1 MKLTIISGRS
11 GSGKSTAL
19 RTLEDAGYHCV
30 DNLPVSLLQSLV
42 DQALRVPVARDGNM
56 AVCIDARTTGLE
68 RFPEILNGLNRAG
81 LDCEVIYLDAS
92 NATLVRRASETRRRH
107 PLTDANTDLPQAIEA
122 EIELLEQ
129 IACRADLKIDT
140 GDLLAQQLVE
150 SIRERVVAREQGAL
164 SLLFRSFG
172 FRFGV
177 PPDSD
182 MVFDLRCLPNPNW
195 VPELRPL
202 TGLDEPVRTHLS
214 GDGPVRGM
222 FDDIAGHLET
232 WLPRHEDNNRA
243 YVTVSL
249 GCTGGQ
255 HRSVYMAERLGLHFA
270 DRYANVLVRH
280 RELKARA

>member
-19 RTLEDAGYHCV
+19 RTLEDGGYHCV

-42 DQALRVPVARDGNM
+42 DQALSIPFAQDGNM
-56 AVCIDARTTGLE
+56 AVGIDARTRGLE
-68 RFPEILNGLNRAG
+68 RFPEILGALNDAG

-92 NATLVRRASETRRRH
+92 NSTLVRRASETRRKH
-107 PLTDANTDLPQAIEA
+107 PLTDAQTDLPQAIEA
-122 EIELLEQ
+122 ETGLLEH
-129 IACRADLKIDT
+129 IAGLADLRIDT
-140 GDLLAQQLVE
+140 SDLLAQELIE
-150 SIRERVVAREQGAL
+150 SIHERVVARSHARL

-172 FRFGV
+172 YRYGV

-195 VPELRPL
+195 VPALRPL
-202 TGLDEPVRTHLS
+202 TGLDEPVQAHLS
-214 GDGPVRGM
+214 GDAPVTRM
-222 FDDIAGHLET
+222 FADITDHLET
-232 WLPRHEDNNRA
+232 WLPRFEENSRA

-255 HRSVYMAERLGLHFA
+255 HRSVYMAERLGAHFA
-270 DRYANVLVRH
+270 ECYANVLIRH
-280 RELKARA
+280 RELGRRP

>member
-30 DNLPVSLLQSLV
+30 DNLPVDLLQALV
-42 DQALRVPVARDGNM
+42 DQALRIPFAKDGNM
-56 AVCIDARTTGLE
+56 AVCIDARTSGLE
-68 RFPEILNGLNRAG
+68 RFPQILNALNDAG
-81 LDCEVIYLDAS
+81 ASCELIYLDAS
-92 NATLVRRASETRRRH
+92 NTTLVRRASETRRRH
-107 PLTDANTDLPQAIEA
+107 PLTNANTDLPQAIEA
-122 EIELLEQ
+122 EIALLQ
-129 IACRADLKIDT
+129 RVAGLADLRIDT
-140 GDLLAQQLVE
+140 SDLLAQQLID
-150 SIRERVVAREQGAL
+150 SIRERVVARNQAEL

-202 TGLDEPVRTHLS
+202 TGLDDSVRAHLASNAPV
-214 GDGPVRGM
+214 GDM
-222 FDDIAGHLET
+222 FNDIAKHLET
-232 WLPRHEDNNRA
+232 WLPRHVDNNRA

-270 DRYANVLVRH
+270 AQYGNVLVRH
-280 RELKARA
+280 RELARRP

>member
-42 DQALRVPVARDGNM
+42 DQALRVPFARDGNM

-68 RFPEILNGLNRAG
+68 RFPEILGALNDAG

-107 PLTDANTDLPQAIEA
+107 PLTDAQTDLPQAIEA
-122 EIELLEQ
+122 E
-129 IACRADLKIDT
+129 T
-140 GDLLAQQLVE
+140 GLLAQIAGLADLRIDTSDFLAAELIE
-150 SIRERVVAREQGAL
+150 SVRDRVVARAARGL

-172 FRFGV
+172 FRYGV

-195 VPELRPL
+195 VPKLRPL
-202 TGLDEPVRTHLS
+202 TGLDEPVRAHLS
-214 GDGPVRGM
+214 GDAPVAGM
-222 FDDIAGHLET
+222 FEDITGHLET
-232 WLPRHEDNNRA
+232 WLPRFEDNNRA

-270 DRYANVLVRH
+270 ARHANVLVRH
-280 RELKARA
+280 RELGRRA

>member
-30 DNLPVSLLQSLV
+30 DNLPVGLLQSLV
-42 DQALRVPVARDGNM
+42 DQALHVPGARKGNM

-68 RFPEILNGLNRAG
+68 RFPEILSALYEAG
-81 LDCEVIYLDAS
+81 LECQVIYLDAS

-107 PLTDANTDLPQAIEA
+107 PLTDAQTDLPQAIEA
-122 EIELLEQ
+122 ETELLAH
-129 IACRADLKIDT
+129 IAGLADLRIDT
-140 GDLLAQQLVE
+140 SDFLAQELIE
-150 SIRERVVAREQGAL
+150 SVRDRVVAPGQAGL

-172 FRFGV
+172 YRFGV

-195 VPELRPL
+195 VPDLRPL
-202 TGLDEPVRTHLS
+202 TGLDERVRAHLS
-214 GDGPVRGM
+214 GEAPVTGM
-222 FDDIAGHLET
+222 FEDIAGHLHT
-232 WLPRHEDNNRA
+232 WLPRFEDNNRA

-280 RELKARA
+280 RELRMRA

>member
-30 DNLPVSLLQSLV
+30 DNLPVNLLQPLI
-42 DQALRVPVARDGNM
+42 DQALRVPFAQQGNM
-56 AVCIDARTTGLE
+56 ATCIDARSTGLE
-68 RFPEILNGLNRAG
+68 RFSETLSALSAAG
-81 LDCEVIYLDAS
+81 LDCELIYLDAS
-92 NATLVRRASETRRRH
+92 DATLVKRASETRRKH
-107 PLTDANTDLPQAIEA
+107 PLTDAYTDLPQAINA
-122 EIELLEQ
+122 ETDLLEH
-129 IACRADLKIDT
+129 IAGLADLRIDT
-140 GDLLAQQLVE
+140 SDLLAQELVE
-150 SIRERVVAREQGAL
+150 SIRERVVVRGHAGL

-195 VPELRPL
+195 VPELQPL
-202 TGLDEPVRTHLS
+202 TGLDGPVRAHLS
-214 GDGPVRGM
+214 GNTPARGM

-232 WLPRHEDNNRA
+232 WLPRFEENHRA
-243 YVTVSL
+243 YLTVSL
-249 GCTGGQ
+249 GCTGGR
-255 HRSVYMAERLGLHFA
+255 HRSVYMAERLGGHFA

-280 RELKARA
+280 RELGARA

>member
-42 DQALRVPVARDGNM
+42 DQALRVPFARDGNM

-68 RFPEILNGLNRAG
+68 RFAEILSALNDAG

-92 NATLVRRASETRRRH
+92 NATLVRRTSETRRKH
-107 PLTDANTDLPQAIEA
+107 PLTDAHTDLPQAIEA
-122 EIELLEQ
+122 ETSLLEH
-129 IACRADLKIDT
+129 IAGLADLRIDT
-140 GDLLAQQLVE
+140 SELLAQELIE
-150 SIRERVVAREQGAL
+150 SIRERVVARVQAGL

-177 PPDSD
+177 PSDSD

-195 VPELRPL
+195 IPTLQPL
-202 TGLDEPVRTHLS
+202 TGLDEPVRAHLS
-214 GDGPVRGM
+214 GDAPVARM
-222 FDDIAGHLET
+222 FDDISGHLET
-232 WLPRHEDNNRA
+232 WLPRYEENNRA
-243 YVTVSL
+243 YLTVSL

-255 HRSVYMAERLGLHFA
+255 HRCVYMAERLGLHFG
-270 DRYANVLVRH
+270 DRYANVLIRH
-280 RELKARA
+280 RELGRRP

>member
-30 DNLPVSLLQSLV
+30 DNLPVGLLHSLV
-42 DQALRVPVARDGNM
+42 DQALRVPFARDGNM
-56 AVCIDARTTGLE
+56 AVCIDARTTGLG
-68 RFPEILNGLNRAG
+68 RFPEILSALNDAG
-81 LDCEVIYLDAS
+81 LGCEVIYLDAS

-107 PLTDANTDLPQAIEA
+107 PLTDAQTDLSQAIEA
-122 EIELLEQ
+122 ETDLLAH
-129 IACRADLKIDT
+129 IAGLADLRIDT
-140 GDLLAQQLVE
+140 SDLLAQQLIE
-150 SIRERVVAREQGAL
+150 SVRDRVVARAHAGL

-182 MVFDLRCLPNPNW
+182 LVFDLRCLPNPNW
-195 VPELRPL
+195 VPELQPL
-202 TGLDEPVRTHLS
+202 TGLDERVRAHLS
-214 GDGPVRGM
+214 GDAPVKSM

-232 WLPRHEDNNRA
+232 WLPRFEDNNRV

-270 DRYANVLVRH
+270 ERYGNVLVRH
-280 RELKARA
+280 RELGRRA

>member
-30 DNLPVSLLQSLV
+30 DNLPVNLLQSLV
-42 DQALRVPVARDGNM
+42 DQALRVPFARDGNM

-68 RFPEILNGLNRAG
+68 HFPEIVGALNDAG
-81 LDCEVIYLDAS
+81 LACEVIYLDAS
-92 NATLVRRASETRRRH
+92 NATLVRRTSETRRKH

-122 EIELLEQ
+122 ETCLLEH
-129 IACRADLKIDT
+129 IAGLADLKIDT
-140 GDLLAQQLVE
+140 SHLLAQELIE
-150 SIRERVVAREQGAL
+150 SIRERVVARVHAGV

-195 VPELRPL
+195 VPALRPL
-202 TGLDEPVRTHLS
+202 TGLDEPVQAHLS
-214 GDGPVRGM
+214 EGAPVKHM
-222 FDDIAGHLET
+222 FEDISSHLET
-232 WLPRHEDNNRA
+232 WLPRFEENNRA

-255 HRSVYMAERLGLHFA
+255 HRSVYMAERLGLYFGE
-270 DRYANVLVRH
+270 RYVNVLIRH
-280 RELKARA
+280 RELGRSP

>member
-42 DQALRVPVARDGNM
+42 DQALRVPFAHDGTM

-68 RFPEILNGLNRAG
+68 RFPEIMNALNQAG

-92 NATLVRRASETRRRH
+92 NATLARRASETRRRH
-107 PLTDANTDLPQAIEA
+107 PLTDAHTDLLQAIEA
-122 EIELLEQ
+122 ETGLLEQ
-129 IACRADLKIDT
+129 IASRADLRIDT
-140 GDLLAQQLVE
+140 SGLLAQELVE
-150 SIRERVVAREQGAL
+150 SVRERVVAREHGAL

-195 VPELRPL
+195 VPELQPL
-202 TGLDEPVRTHLS
+202 TGLDEPVQAHLS
-214 GDGPVRGM
+214 GDAPVGSM

-232 WLPRHEDNNRA
+232 WLPRYEDNNRA

-255 HRSVYMAERLGLHFA
+255 HRSVYMADRLGLHFA

>member
-30 DNLPVSLLQSLV
+30 DNLPVGLLQSLV
-42 DQALRVPVARDGNM
+42 DQALRVPAAGDGNM
-56 AVCIDARTTGLE
+56 AVCIDARTAGLE
-68 RFPEILNGLNRAG
+68 RFPAILGALNEAG
-81 LDCEVIYLDAS
+81 VDCQIIYLDAS

-107 PLTDANTDLPQAIEA
+107 PLTNARTDLPQAIEA
-122 EIELLEQ
+122 ETELLAH
-129 IACRADLKIDT
+129 IAGLADLRIDT
-140 GDLLAQQLVE
+140 SGFLAQQLVE
-150 SIRERVVAREQGAL
+150 SVRDRVVARTGAAL

-195 VPELRPL
+195 VPELQPL
-202 TGLDEPVRTHLS
+202 SGLDQPVRARLS
-214 GDGPVRGM
+214 GDAPVTSM
-222 FDDIAGHLET
+222 FEDIAGHLET
-232 WLPRHEDNNRA
+232 WLPRFEDNNRA

-255 HRSVYMAERLGLHFA
+255 HRSVYMADRLGLHFA
-270 DRYANVLVRH
+270 HRYTNTLVRH
-280 RELKARA
+280 RELGRRT